1 MTSNPPQVSLTK
13 IGERYYWTV
22 YRWANMGILR
32 IFDGFADTREDAADK
47 AAAALEEAAPG
58 FSELLLK
65 LRLNAD
71 VWRGNFYVADE
82 DIKTLARNPDK
93 SFAWCRAFAADSRA
107 ASVLHELLH
116 GEILSLNTEY
126 TRDDVMRAFR
136 EKAQKHHPD
145 KGGDPAIFR
154 RLVEAKDRA
163 LALVE
168 G

>member
-1 MTSNPPQVSLTK
+1 MIDNPPQVSLAK
-13 IGERYYWTV
+13 IGQRYYWTV
-22 YRWANMGILR
+22 YRWRHAGLAR
-32 IFDGFADTREDAADK
+32 IADGFADSREDAAEQ

-58 FSELLLK
+58 FSERLLQ

-71 VWRGNFYVADE
+71 VWRGNFHVADE
-82 DIKTLARNPDK
+82 DIKTLARNPGK
-93 SFAWCRAFAADSRA
+93 GFAWCRAFVADYRA
-107 ASVLHELLH
+107 ARVLHELHH
-116 GEILSLNTEY
+116 GELLGLNAEY

-136 EKAQKHHPD
+136 EQAQKHHPD